1 MKGGSCFSQSMQNT
15 HNLHALREAY
25 SMYSFL
31 YINCLVEYIAFF
43 DQFWA
48 LGNTISCSNSS
59 LVMILKLLPP
69 NLIVCS
75 CHVTYAFQSES
86 TLYSYLNV
94 KELLVRSR
102 REIWRWSNCNFLDIQ
117 TTIKCGL
124 TLKPVRGMTRTYNQM
139 YRTDKYSEH
148 SSVIWPV
155 WPNG

>member
-48 LGNTISCSNSS
+48 LGNIISCSNSS

-75 CHVTYAFQSES
+75 CHFTYAFQSES
-86 TLYSYLNV
+86 TLYSCLNF
-94 KELLVRSR
+94 KELLARSR
-102 REIWRWSNCNFLDIQ
+102 REIWRWSDCNWTQTQNHLVLKRTLSHSAKLTSTSFKHFL
-117 TTIKCGL
+117 
-124 TLKPVRGMTRTYNQM
+124 
-139 YRTDKYSEH
+139 
-148 SSVIWPV
+148 
-155 WPNG
+155 